1 MANLPCE
8 VLYLLT
14 KKIYNVYSP
23 PLGGGPT
30 GMSRLR
36 HFVINDLIVLAFF

>member
-23 PLGGGPT
+23 PLGGGPNRDVT
-30 GMSRLR
+30 ITT
-36 HFVINDLIVLAFF
+36 FCD